1 MHQFLR
7 EQPQLHL
14 HHPQVQQ
21 SVFDIIRFWL
31 DRGVDGFRIDAI
43 NHSMHDPLLRDNPPA
58 PEDGKVRTRP
68 FDFQIRKY
76 SQSHPDI
83 PLFLEKVRQVFDEY
97 EDRFT
102 VAEVGG
108 ENSDVE
114 MKAFT
119 QGHRRLNTRSDG
131 RSEGK
136 ECVSTCISRWWPVN
150 SKKNKRR

>member
-1 MHQFLR
+1 MILR
-7 EQPQLHL
+7 TPRSTRTDTLF
-14 HHPQVQQ
+14 PYTTP
-21 SVFDIIRFWL
+21 
-31 DRGVDGFRIDAI
+31 FR
-43 NHSMHDPLLRDNPPA
+43 SQLLRDNPPA

-119 QGHRRLNTRSDG
+119 QGHRRLNTRS
-131 RSEGK
+131 E
-136 ECVSTCISRWWPVN
+136 E
-150 SKKNKRR
+150 RR